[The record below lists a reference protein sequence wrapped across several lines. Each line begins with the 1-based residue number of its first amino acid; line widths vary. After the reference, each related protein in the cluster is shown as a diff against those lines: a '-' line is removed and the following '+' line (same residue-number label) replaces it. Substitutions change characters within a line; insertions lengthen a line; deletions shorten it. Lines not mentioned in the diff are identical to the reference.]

1 MGIDDSFHLKLSK
14 YFNLQKW
21 KIYTINEIENVYSIV
36 NQIFDKDLTI
46 ENNKLKLS
54 PFNNLINQQFYLYK
68 RQYNNKLNVEYPLR
82 NLPKKLIRRQENITT
97 VDIGY
102 NIEYIDDYVKE
113 LSIKEIS
120 CEKKWINKFKMRY
133 VTKIFLKE
141 GSQKIHKNDFK
152 DCISLLSIQLP
163 KSLDF
168 IEEGSFDNCI
178 YCKDIKGDLKWY
190 KFFHIEELRLETG
203 IKVKREIFYNWK
215 YLKNVYLPDSIE
227 SIEEGAFENSGIEE
241 IMIPNKVTYIPDNA
255 FKNCKNLTIV
265 VLPLSI
271 IDISPTAFA
280 FCPKLKNIECK
291 PEFRKYFNKKLIIK
305 KNNIKWQDYLD
316 YKSIEEL
323 EIPLDYEFF
332 SEEDAILFFQNFPN
346 LIKIKI
352 NPKYFKFIN
361 LFQITHIIIPNGVKN
376 LSENLFENCIFLEYL
391 EIPKINNFKINLN
404 NCKNLSTLK
413 IPDELYDY
421 EMLKNCYKLRK
432 IINFEGEVSPFNLKY
447 KVKEGTEILNLNDLY
462 EMKNLKY
469 LLIPQSVKRIELIDK
484 DITEHLTYVNCDPK
498 WLQFLPIYQL
508 KKVIIPEFVEI
519 IDEESFTGGKEID
532 ELFIQGN
539 SFLCGKSNYDFEQIE
554 VFNCFQSIGINASN
568 SLKKSKKQIILNDG
582 CKKIDKNIFKDWEGL
597 IKIELP
603 NSLEVIEERAFEN
616 CINLE
621 EIEIPLSVNFVDITS
636 FNGCTKLHTIRC
648 RSEFFNCFQNKDN
661 IKKINILEGSD
672 YINPEM
678 IKKFKNLEI
687 LELPNSIK
695 KVEFDLSVFK
705 NLIKIKCNEE
715 VLKNLPKNSKKNFQE
730 IEITSNNVNINRNIL
745 DGCINIQNVRIN
757 NAKINFEPPSHKT
770 TIEDIINFDSENKKF
785 EKYVRNILS
794 DLELGNAR
802 NYPENNILDQIVVK
816 MVKFA

>member
-14 YFNLQKW
+14 DFNLQKW

-361 LFQITHIIIPNGVKN
+361 LFQITHIIIPNGVNN
-376 LSENLFENCIFLEYL
+376 LSENLFENCIF
-391 EIPKINNFKINLN
+391 
-404 NCKNLSTLK
+404 
-413 IPDELYDY
+413 
-421 EMLKNCYKLRK
+421 
-432 IINFEGEVSPFNLKY
+432 
-447 KVKEGTEILNLNDLY
+447 
-462 EMKNLKY
+462 
-469 LLIPQSVKRIELIDK
+469 RI
-484 DITEHLTYVNCDPK
+484 
-498 WLQFLPIYQL
+498 F
-508 KKVIIPEFVEI
+508 
-519 IDEESFTGGKEID
+519 
-532 ELFIQGN
+532 
-539 SFLCGKSNYDFEQIE
+539 
-554 VFNCFQSIGINASN
+554 
-568 SLKKSKKQIILNDG
+568 
-582 CKKIDKNIFKDWEGL
+582 
-597 IKIELP
+597 
-603 NSLEVIEERAFEN
+603 R
-616 CINLE
+616 
-621 EIEIPLSVNFVDITS
+621 
-636 FNGCTKLHTIRC
+636 
-648 RSEFFNCFQNKDN
+648 
-661 IKKINILEGSD
+661 
-672 YINPEM
+672 
-678 IKKFKNLEI
+678 
-687 LELPNSIK
+687 
-695 KVEFDLSVFK
+695 
-705 NLIKIKCNEE
+705 
-715 VLKNLPKNSKKNFQE
+715 NSK
-730 IEITSNNVNINRNIL
+730 
-745 DGCINIQNVRIN
+745 
-757 NAKINFEPPSHKT
+757 
-770 TIEDIINFDSENKKF
+770 NK
-785 EKYVRNILS
+785 
-794 DLELGNAR
+794 
-802 NYPENNILDQIVVK
+802 
-816 MVKFA
+816 